1 MMIDWGP
8 GGAGTIHCDLL
19 VIGSGLAGMT
29 AAARAASLG
38 LNTVMAGNGSSLI
51 FSSGLMDFL
60 GKYPVESGTVLS
72 LPGQGLPGLEHDLPG
87 HAYALAGQKKIL
99 ESFNFVQRVLAG
111 SDLPYVIDSDNNFS
125 VITAMGTVKPSFMVP
140 KTMKAGCAAL
150 EKGAKEKLLVI
161 GIKGL
166 QGFSAP
172 LVAAGLEKK
181 FSEIRSVQVELPG
194 INTVVPPQVMAR
206 KMEEPEVQNAFIRQ
220 VRPFLGQTRLAG
232 IPAVCGIQDS
242 HGLLADLEEKMG
254 VSLFEIPCM
263 PPSIPGLR
271 LKNSFEKALVR
282 SKVRL
287 LGNTRIKSP
296 VFDGKGFIL
305 TADFDPHPVKIRTS
319 GVILATG
326 RFFGN
331 GLCARRERIVET
343 VFHLDVAQ
351 PVRRSLWH
359 NPNFLAPQGH
369 SINRA
374 GVETDDRFRPLDE
387 RGRPVFPNLYAAGGI
402 LAHNDWARLKSGAG
416 VSLVSACT
424 AVDAFFETW
433 KGGGNG

>member
-1 MMIDWGP
+1 MTDGVGI
-8 GGAGTIHCDLL
+8 IHCDLF

-38 LNTVMAGNGSSLI
+38 LNTMMAGNGSSLM

-60 GKYPVESGTVLS
+60 GKYPAKSGAVLS
-72 LPGQGLPGLEHDLPG
+72 SPGRGLVDLEQDLPG
-87 HAYALAGQKKIL
+87 HAYALTGQGKIL
-99 ESFNFVQRVLAG
+99 ESFDFVQKVLAD
-111 SDLPYVIDSDNNFS
+111 SDLPYVLDPDKNLS
-125 VITAMGTVKPSFMVP
+125 VITAMGTLKPSFMVP
-140 KTMKAGCAAL
+140 KTMVAGCRTL
-150 EKGAKEKLLVI
+150 TKNRGGQLGKLLII

-172 LVAAGLEKK
+172 LVAAGLGKK
-181 FSEIRSVQVELPG
+181 FSEIRCIEVELPG
-194 INTVVPPQVMAR
+194 INTIVPPQILAR
-206 KMEEPEVQNAFIRQ
+206 HMENPEVQKAFTRQ
-220 VRPFLGQTRLAG
+220 VRVQLGQTRLAG
-232 IPAVCGIQDS
+232 IPAICGIENS
-242 HGLLADLEEKMG
+242 HRLLADLEEKVG
-254 VSLFEIPCM
+254 ISLFEIPCM

-271 LKNSFEKALVR
+271 LKNSFEKSLVR

-287 LGNTRIKSP
+287 LGNTRIKAP
-296 VFDGKGFIL
+296 VFDGKGFTL

-343 VFHLDVAQ
+343 LFHLDVVQ

-359 NPNFLAPQGH
+359 NSEFLASQGH
-369 SINRA
+369 AINLA
-374 GVETDDRFRPLDE
+374 GIETDDQFRPLDA
-387 RGRPVFPNLYAAGGI
+387 RGRPVFPHLYAAGGI

-424 AVDAFFETW
+424 AVDAFFNTW
-433 KGGGNG
+433 IGANND